1 MDEPAIHMF
10 RAGLERNHNSVD
22 MALVETVQSIV
33 LLGLSRTDFFAKAAF
48 YGGTALRLLMELD
61 RFSEDLDFS
70 LAEKKTDFTLGDYFT
85 AIQDELQSFGFS
97 AEIHKKEK
105 LVDTAIE
112 SAFIKMN
119 TRIHV
124 LNVGIPSS
132 VADLIH
138 RNQVCKVKIEVDTD
152 PPEGADF
159 TTSYVDNPVPFPV
172 RSYSA
177 PALFA
182 GKLDAVLSRAWKN
195 RIKGRDWY
203 DFAWL
208 ARRKVP
214 VLLTHLE
221 QRLRQKGFYTDSPR
235 LSLDALKEML
245 DRRIAA
251 VDLESARQDV
261 SPFIPRP
268 QDLNVWSKEYFR
280 HVVQTLI
287 AADQ

>member
-1 MDEPAIHMF
+1 MDDPAIHMF
-10 RAGLERNHNSVD
+10 RTGLERNNNSID

-33 LLGLSRTDFFAKAAF
+33 LLGLSRTEFFSKAAF
-48 YGGTALRLLMELD
+48 YGGTALRLLLELD

-70 LAEKKTDFTLGDYFT
+70 LVDKRADFKLETYFP
-85 AIQDELQSFGFS
+85 AILDELNSFGFS
-97 AEIHKKEK
+97 TEIHKKDK
-105 LVDTAIE
+105 VVDTAIE

-119 TRIHV
+119 TKMHV

-132 VADLIH
+132 VADVIH

-159 TTSYVDNPVPFPV
+159 AISYIDDPVPFSI

-182 GKLDAVLSRAWKN
+182 GKLDAVLSRGCKN

-203 DFAWL
+203 DFAYL
-208 ARRKVP
+208 VRRKVP
-214 VLLTHLE
+214 VLLSHLE

-235 LSLDALKEML
+235 LGLEVLKEML
-245 DRRIAA
+245 DQRIEN
-251 VDLESARQDV
+251 VDLEAARQDV
-261 SPFIPRP
+261 RSFIQRP
-268 QDLNVWSKEYFR
+268 GDLAIWSKEYFH
-280 HVVQTLI
+280 HVVQKLVAVT
-287 AADQ
+287 